1 MTAKN
6 QTLSIT
12 GAVDIILARMQVR
25 EFARGIGLDTKDQA
39 CISLAASSLAYALD
53 LGSMNHGQ
61 ITMDCLDDGGCLGV
75 RVICTKKNATMDDF
89 TPEKLGNARMMV
101 HTLSVEEIASNG
113 LQITAVRWNDRMYQ
127 SMAATTTTSTGELT
141 NTEVFERY
149 GG

>member
-25 EFARGIGLDTKDQA
+25 EFARGVGLDTKDQA

-61 ITMDCLDDGGCLGV
+61 ITMDCMNDGECLGV
-75 RVICTKKNATMDDF
+75 RVVCTKMNGTLDDF

-101 HTLSVEEIASNG
+101 HQLTIEEVAPDG
-113 LQITAVRWNDRMYQ
+113 LQITAIRWNDRVHR
-127 SMAATTTTSTGELT
+127 SMIAASTVG
-141 NTEVFERY
+141 
-149 GG
+149 